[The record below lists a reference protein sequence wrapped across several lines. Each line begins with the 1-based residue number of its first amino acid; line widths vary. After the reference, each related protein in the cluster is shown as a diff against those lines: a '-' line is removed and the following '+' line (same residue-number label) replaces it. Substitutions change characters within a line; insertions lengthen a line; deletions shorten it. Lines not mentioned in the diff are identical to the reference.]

1 MNPIDLF
8 EVIKMLEK
16 DLAKFYEKLRN
27 VTQFQEFVE
36 VFDTMAKHSNAH
48 SQAISSRYQSI
59 KLPELNLES
68 IYKLHNQIK
77 KSLFDQVT
85 SEQNR
90 QKALI
95 LLANSEEI
103 IGQLYSSIAENYVK
117 TANAYQTAAD
127 QLKQLAKDELRHRD
141 FILKKI
147 SPK

>member
-1 MNPIDLF
+1 MYPIDLF
-8 EVIKMLEK
+8 EVVRMLEK

-27 VTQFQEFVE
+27 VTQFQGFVD
-36 VFDTMAKHSNAH
+36 VFDAMAKHSNAH
-48 SQAISSRYQSI
+48 SKAISSKCQDI
-59 KLPELNLES
+59 KIPELNIES
-68 IYKLHNQIK
+68 IYKVHNKIK

-85 SEQNR
+85 SEQDLD
-90 QKALI
+90 KGLT

-117 TANAYQTAAD
+117 TANAYQKAAD